1 VKVVFSLLLVAVA
14 FLAFNAAPAS
24 AAARDYDCADFANQ
38 AEAEEYLLPG
48 DPYNLDADNDGIACE
63 DLPCP
68 CSSTPGQGSGGGGD
82 SSGGEPAKP
91 PPPPPYHL
99 KKAAA
104 RNAALQIVR
113 KFARQRSR
121 VDQAEVGICERRGER
136 RVVCFATAVGESSTS
151 RTLCHLRVN
160 VRAVNRH
167 PEATLTR
174 ARCST
179 RATALLTAARA
190 NGALRARGA
199 EIAGKP
205 VALGVLERRS
215 RTSFRGIVEWTQ
227 RAPAPP
233 PLKTKEECFALMEA
247 ALTSSNQVRVAV
259 IETGCEP
266 QSAP

>member
-1 VKVVFSLLLVAVA
+1 VKVFFSLLLLVAV
-14 FLAFNAAPAS
+14 FLAISAAPAS

-68 CSSTPGQGSGGGGD
+68 CSSTPGHGA
-82 SSGGEPAKP
+82 ETEELPPPPP

-99 KKAAA
+99 KKAVA
-104 RNAALQIVR
+104 RHAALQVVR
-113 KFARQRSR
+113 KFVRQRPR
-121 VDQAEVGICERRGER
+121 VHRGQVGICERRGER
-136 RVVCFATAVGESSTS
+136 RVVCFGTAAGESGTG
-151 RTLCHLRVN
+151 RTLCHLRVI
-160 VRAVNRH
+160 VRAVNQH

-179 RATALLTAARA
+179 RATALLTAGRA
-190 NGALRARGA
+190 SGALRARGA

-205 VALGVLERRS
+205 VALGFLERRS

-227 RAPAPP
+227 RAPA

-259 IETGCEP
+259 IETGCEAQP
-266 QSAP
+266 AA

>member
-1 VKVVFSLLLVAVA
+1 VKVAFSLLLLVVA
-14 FLAFNAAPAS
+14 FFAINAAPAS

-68 CSSTPGQGSGGGGD
+68 CSYEAGSGGGG
-82 SSGGEPAKP
+82 GGGGGGTVEPP

-104 RNAALQIVR
+104 RHAALQVVR
-113 KFARQRSR
+113 KFVRKRSR

-136 RVVCFATAVGESSTS
+136 RVVCFATAVGESGTS
-151 RTLCHLRVN
+151 RTLCHLRVI

-167 PEATLTR
+167 PAATLTR

-179 RATALLTAARA
+179 RATALLTAPRA
-190 NGALRARGA
+190 SAALRARGA

-205 VALGVLERRS
+205 VALGFLERVS
-215 RTSFRGIVEWTQ
+215 LTSFQGTAEWTQ
-227 RAPAPP
+227 RPPTAP
-233 PLKTKEECFALMEA
+233 KTKEECFALMA
-247 ALTSSNQVRVAV
+247 VGLSSSNQIRVVV
-259 IETGCEP
+259 IETGCEAQP
-266 QSAP
+266 AA